1 MKDVKRK
8 GYSPVK
14 RTLFVCVVTFTLLSA
29 AALIA
34 AGIAVVDERTA
45 YTITGEADRTTPPT
59 VREDGSIAG
68 KYLGRP
74 YEISLPKM
82 KPFQLCLPDST
93 RFLFQCGI

>member
-8 GYSPVK
+8 GYSPV
-14 RTLFVCVVTFTLLSA
+14 RQTLFVCVVTFTLLAA

-34 AGIAVVDERTA
+34 AGIAVVDDRTA

-68 KYLGRP
+68 KYLGHP
-74 YEISLPKM
+74 YEISLPKL
-82 KPFQLCLPDST
+82 KPFQLCLPNST
-93 RFLFQCGI
+93 GFLVRYGI

>member
-1 MKDVKRK
+1 MKDVKEK
-8 GYSPVK
+8 EYSSVK
-14 RTLFVCVVTFTLLSA
+14 RTLFVCVVTFTLLTA
-29 AALIA
+29 AAFIA

-68 KYLGRP
+68 KYLGHP

-82 KPFQLCLPDST
+82 KPFRLCLPDST
-93 RFLFQCGI
+93 RFLLRVGI

>member
-1 MKDVKRK
+1 MKDVKEK
-8 GYSPVK
+8 EYSPVK
-14 RTLFVCVVTFTLLSA
+14 RTLFVCVVTFTLLTA
-29 AALIA
+29 AAFIA

-68 KYLGRP
+68 KYLGHP

-82 KPFQLCLPDST
+82 KPFRLCLPDST
-93 RFLFQCGI
+93 RFLLRVGI

>member
-8 GYSPVK
+8 EYSPVR

-34 AGIAVVDERTA
+34 AGIAVVDDRTA

-68 KYLGRP
+68 KYLGHP
-74 YEISLPKM
+74 YEISLPNL
-82 KPFQLCLPDST
+82 KPFQLCLADST
-93 RFLFQCGI
+93 RFSLESGI

>member
-1 MKDVKRK
+1 MKDVKEK
-8 GYSPVK
+8 EYSPVK
-14 RTLFVCVVTFTLLSA
+14 RTLFVCVVTFTLLTA
-29 AALIA
+29 AAFIA

-68 KYLGRP
+68 KYLGHP

-82 KPFQLCLPDST
+82 KPFRLCLPDST
-93 RFLFQCGI
+93 RFLFRVGI